1 MASVTLIRCDIQ
13 HVTLHVTCD
22 KEHSCKR
29 QVRLQAAGTWA
40 SPWAHG
46 MHPSMHRCVRRLR
59 RRMDTVPRVQDFES
73 HHLVTEMLSSEDYV
87 VLEFGPPNIMGD
99 LMGEVPVCE
108 LA

>member
-1 MASVTLIRCDIQ
+1 
-13 HVTLHVTCD
+13 
-22 KEHSCKR
+22 
-29 QVRLQAAGTWA
+29 
-40 SPWAHG
+40 
-46 MHPSMHRCVRRLR
+46 MHRCVRRLR